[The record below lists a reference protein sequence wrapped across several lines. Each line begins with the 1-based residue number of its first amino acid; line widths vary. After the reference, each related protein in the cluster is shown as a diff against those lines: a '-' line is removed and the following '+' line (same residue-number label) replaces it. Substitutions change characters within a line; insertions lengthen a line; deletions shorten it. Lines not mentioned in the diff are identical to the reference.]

1 MSVSPLIV
9 FLIIFIAILLIA
21 ALFLRKKPLT
31 ASGQLKFLISEFK
44 QDEAKNIIIPD
55 GVGGLLEVEHIVLLE
70 QGVLL
75 IETYEMD
82 GHLFAADNIDQW
94 TQLVNGR
101 SFKFENP
108 LNHIYRTKQAL
119 AVLMPKVPI
128 FCRIVFNGKASF
140 PKGKPDE
147 VLVLSTINDDIEPVF
162 AEPAMNPA
170 LKEAWEKGK
179 RIARSQ

>member
-1 MSVSPLIV
+1 MSQLR
-9 FLIIFIAILLIA
+9 LLLDDSI
-21 ALFLRKKPLT
+21 
-31 ASGQLKFLISEFK
+31 
-44 QDEAKNIIIPD
+44 QDESKNIIIPD
-55 GVGGLLEVEHIVLLE
+55 GVGGLLEVEHIMLLK

-82 GHLFAADNIDQW
+82 GHLFAAENIDQW
-94 TQLVNGR
+94 TQLLNGR

-108 LNHIYRTKQAL
+108 LNHIYHTKQAL

-147 VLVLSTINDDIEPVF
+147 VLVFSSVSDDIAPIL

-170 LKEAWEKGK
+170 RKAAWESCK
-179 RIARSQ
+179 RIART